1 MATFSHFCP
10 IYLFHRL
17 CRLLLAAG
25 ALAPL
30 PLHYW
35 SCPPRTEAEAK
46 RAQMG
51 RKEGEG
57 RGGGGLCT
65 CEETHE
71 RGNDK
76 YKDKYRDKY
85 KEKDNDHDNDQR
97 AQMKREGEDGRRWR
111 IVHL

>member
-1 MATFSHFCP
+1 
-10 IYLFHRL
+10 
-17 CRLLLAAG
+17 
-25 ALAPL
+25 
-30 PLHYW
+30 
-35 SCPPRTEAEAK
+35 
-46 RAQMG
+46 MG
-51 RKEGEG
+51 RKEGEK

-65 CEETHE
+65 CEEAHE

-97 AQMKREGEDGRRWR
+97 AQMKRRGEGGRRWR